1 MQQMPGFGGA
11 LNYKNI
17 LTALKE
23 IKYEGYCE
31 IFMHPVPR
39 GIPILPE
46 KSQVTNAIIKS
57 KNYIDSLMD

>member
-1 MQQMPGFGGA
+1 